1 MSIFATTDRVSL
13 DIPIRKNKTQ
23 GVTLL
28 IRDDLSVEQAMA
40 YQDRSE
46 KHEGNNYEL
55 GIALLLAYVDGWEV
69 DGADSG
75 APWEEATL
83 RKVNLKTFEAL
94 VVAIT
99 EKLDPEP
106 DALIDGDDEDASP
119 NA

>member
-1 MSIFATTDRVSL
+1 MSIFTSTERVTL
-13 DIPIRKNKTQ
+13 DIPIRKGKTQ

-40 YQDRSE
+40 YQERSE
-46 KHEGNNYEL
+46 KHQGNNYEL
-55 GIALLLAYVDGWEV
+55 GIALLLAYVEGWEV

-75 APWEEATL
+75 APWSEETL
-83 RKVNLKTFEAL
+83 RKVNLATFEAL

-99 EKLDPEP
+99 DKIDPEA
-106 DALIDGDDEDASP
+106 DAVIDGDDEDASP